1 MSSRPSQET
10 GRKRSRASRNT
21 PPIVITTDLANY
33 RAVVQQ
39 YTVSPSAIAFGSDPS
54 AGSSQQVPPADGG
67 GGGGGSAPSSK
78 EGTSSNTSSSKLP

>member
-1 MSSRPSQET
+1 MNSRPSQET
-10 GRKRSRASRNT
+10 GRERSGAPRNT
-21 PPIVITTDLANY
+21 PAIVITTDLANY
-33 RAVVQQ
+33 HAVVQQ

-67 GGGGGSAPSSK
+67 GGGGSAPSSK